1 VRRTSKAAV
10 PSLEFA
16 PDCILAERP
25 LSRIFYYGRTRQ
37 DADGNING
45 HAVERDT
52 LTISCDTHLCF
63 FIYINRPEISLKQ
76 ELPIGIFDSGVGGL
90 TVYRALHERLPHER
104 FVYLGDTA
112 RVPYGTRSLATVE
125 RYAIENARFLEAH
138 GIKILVVACNTA
150 SALALPAIRESIRV
164 PVLGVIEPGARAA
177 VEASGGAEVK
187 RRIGVIATEATVQSG
202 AYASAIA
209 RLDPDASVIARACP
223 LFVPLAEDGWAETE
237 VAEMVAADYLK
248 DIKDSRVDTLVL
260 GCTHYPIL
268 SRVIQ
273 ETVGASVALIDSGEA
288 AARDVERLLEERGLR
303 CVEREGLSA
312 ERQLCDDLDHFYV
325 TDAAA
330 RFSRVAER
338 FLGVAPSVL
347 EAVEV
352 WGHDELRTH

>member
-1 VRRTSKAAV
+1 MK
-10 PSLEFA
+10 
-16 PDCILAERP
+16 
-25 LSRIFYYGRTRQ
+25 Q
-37 DADGNING
+37 D
-45 HAVERDT
+45 
-52 LTISCDTHLCF
+52 
-63 FIYINRPEISLKQ
+63 
-76 ELPIGIFDSGVGGL
+76 LPIGIFDSGVGGL
-90 TVYRALHERLPHER
+90 TVYRALHERLSDER

-150 SALALPAIRESIRV
+150 SALALPAIREAVRV
-164 PVLGVIEPGARAA
+164 PVIGVIEPGARAA
-177 VEASGGAEVK
+177 VAASVK
-187 RRIGVIATEATVQSG
+187 ENARRIGVIATEATVQSG
-202 AYASAIA
+202 AYAAAIA
-209 RLDPDASVIARACP
+209 RLDADASVIARACP
-223 LFVPLAEDGWAETE
+223 LFVPLAEEGWADTE
-237 VAEMVAADYLK
+237 VAHMVAADYLK
-248 DIKDSRVDTLVL
+248 EIKASNVDTLVL

-273 ETVGASVALIDSGEA
+273 ETVGAEVSLIDSGEA
-288 AARDVERLLEERGLR
+288 AARDVEELLETNALRRAEQFEAER
-303 CVEREGLSA
+303 

-338 FLGVAPSVL
+338 FLGSAPSRL